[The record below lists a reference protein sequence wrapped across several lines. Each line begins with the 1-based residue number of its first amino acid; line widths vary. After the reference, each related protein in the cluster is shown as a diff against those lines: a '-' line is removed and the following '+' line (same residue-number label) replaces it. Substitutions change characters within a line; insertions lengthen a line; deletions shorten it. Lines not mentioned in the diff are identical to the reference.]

1 MLTWPSMSHDD
12 QRAQLLTCQGQRPK
26 SKPKTWQTNPTKE
39 QHNRLCTSCGV
50 ESTHKA
56 HSAAHHGKP
65 PDMSAGRGIP
75 KRQCTTQ
82 AQSKDNYGSTMRD
95 APSQQALGMV
105 LPLCCFKMN
114 GAPKSHNWQRHG
126 GTAVHMCAR
135 HFYMRSLNSP
145 SQQTP
150 THTRPTEKQ
159 RQKLPS
165 VHAGSVGKAIPHGA
179 SCGLTLQKICT
190 PRYPSHPVVPTGP
203 HPYHTSFCR
212 SKQPNTHSQHPYD
225 ISFCRSKRPNR
236 RPETIRQ
243 HQASDGTNDRARQY
257 GHWCPTGL
265 AEAEAQSRHL
275 KPQHCTSSKAPVA
288 AAA

>member
-39 QHNRLCTSCGV
+39 QHNRLCTTCGV

-56 HSAAHHGKP
+56 HSAAHRGKP

-126 GTAVHMCAR
+126 GTAIHMCAR

-150 THTRPTEKQ
+150 THTYTTD
-159 RQKLPS
+159 
-165 VHAGSVGKAIPHGA
+165 GKAA
-179 SCGLTLQKICT
+179 SETAKCACWQCGQGNTPWSLLRLDTVKNMHPTVPSPPCGPYWATPLSHFFLQKQAAQHTQPT
-190 PRYPSHPVVPTGP
+190 P
-203 HPYHTSFCR
+203 
-212 SKQPNTHSQHPYD
+212 
-225 ISFCRSKRPNR
+225 
-236 RPETIRQ
+236 
-243 HQASDGTNDRARQY
+243 
-257 GHWCPTGL
+257 L
-265 AEAEAQSRHL
+265 
-275 KPQHCTSSKAPVA
+275 
-288 AAA
+288 

>member
-1 MLTWPSMSHDD
+1 LTKLNRMLWQQNRALYALPKRKGHKHGWSLYLGPSQAPTVQPGVTRALPTLRDYQQTERTTSRRDHMLTWPSMSHDD

-56 HSAAHHGKP
+56 HSAAHRGKP

-179 SCGLTLQKICT
+179 SCGLTL
-190 PRYPSHPVVPTGP
+190 
-203 HPYHTSFCR
+203 
-212 SKQPNTHSQHPYD
+212 
-225 ISFCRSKRPNR
+225 
-236 RPETIRQ
+236 
-243 HQASDGTNDRARQY
+243 
-257 GHWCPTGL
+257 
-265 AEAEAQSRHL
+265 
-275 KPQHCTSSKAPVA
+275 
-288 AAA
+288 